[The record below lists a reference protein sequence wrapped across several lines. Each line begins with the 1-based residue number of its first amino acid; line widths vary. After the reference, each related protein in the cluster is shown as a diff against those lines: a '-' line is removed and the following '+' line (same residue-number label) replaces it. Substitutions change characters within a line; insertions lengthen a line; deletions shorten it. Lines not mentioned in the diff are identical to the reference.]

1 MSRSLRYIVANCKYG
16 QKKDGVDFGARILH
30 DNIRNNLRK
39 KNPNKPR
46 TILSDYKID
55 SEDFENNFEGY
66 QTLYNVTKQ
75 SLLQNEMPF
84 IFGGDHSIALSTVAA
99 SFDVLKEDMSLIW
112 IDAHA
117 DMNTFETSITG
128 NLHGMPLSSVFNL
141 MNPIIKNTYVPN
153 FDQIIYLGLRSIDDE
168 ERKILDK
175 KDILYYEMKDMNKYG
190 IYSVINEVTKKT
202 KNNIHVSF
210 DVDVLDPLLMQSTGT
225 PVPYGMLMSQ
235 AYYLIDLLKEN
246 KTIRCVDFVEYNP
259 LISDKKYG
267 TNNSLTNCLNLIN
280 KIID

>member
-1 MSRSLRYIVANCKYG
+1 MRRSLRYIVANCKYG

-30 DNIRNNLRK
+30 DNIRNNIRK
-39 KNPNKPR
+39 KDPNKPR
-46 TILSDYKID
+46 TLLSDFKID

-66 QTLYNVTKQ
+66 QTLYNLTKQ

-117 DMNTFETSITG
+117 DINTFKTSETG

-175 KDILYYEMKDMNKYG
+175 KDILYYEMKDINKYG
-190 IYSVINEVTKKT
+190 IYSIINEVTKKT

-210 DVDVLDPLLMQSTGT
+210 DVDVLDPLVMQSTGT
-225 PVPYGMLMSQ
+225 PVPNGMLISQ
-235 AYYLIDLLKEN
+235 AHYLIDLLKKN

-259 LISDKKYG
+259 LISDKKYS

>member
-1 MSRSLRYIVANCKYG
+1 
-16 QKKDGVDFGARILH
+16 
-30 DNIRNNLRK
+30 
-39 KNPNKPR
+39 
-46 TILSDYKID
+46 
-55 SEDFENNFEGY
+55 
-66 QTLYNVTKQ
+66 YNVTKQ

-246 KTIRCVDFVEYNP
+246 K
-259 LISDKKYG
+259 
-267 TNNSLTNCLNLIN
+267 
-280 KIID
+280 

>member
-1 MSRSLRYIVANCKYG
+1 MKWFFYL
-16 QKKDGVDFGARILH
+16 
-30 DNIRNNLRK
+30 
-39 KNPNKPR
+39 
-46 TILSDYKID
+46 
-55 SEDFENNFEGY
+55 
-66 QTLYNVTKQ
+66 
-75 SLLQNEMPF
+75 
-84 IFGGDHSIALSTVAA
+84 FGGDHSIALSTVAA

-117 DMNTFETSITG
+117 DINTFETSGTG

-141 MNPIIKNTYVPN
+141 MNPIIKNNYVPN

-175 KDILYYEMKDMNKYG
+175 KDNFTEMKDMNKYL

-202 KNNIHVSF
+202 KNNIRISF

-235 AYYLIDLLKEN
+235 ALLFN
-246 KTIRCVDFVEYNP
+246 
-259 LISDKKYG
+259 
-267 TNNSLTNCLNLIN
+267 
-280 KIID
+280 